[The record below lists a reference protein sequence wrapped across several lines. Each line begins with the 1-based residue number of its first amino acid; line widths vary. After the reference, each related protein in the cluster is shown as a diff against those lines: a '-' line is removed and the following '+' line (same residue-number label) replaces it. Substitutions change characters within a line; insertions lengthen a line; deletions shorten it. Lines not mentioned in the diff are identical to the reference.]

1 MYRRVQLPFL
11 QIIKIQC
18 LAANAPR
25 SSGRLQNIK
34 NKSIQNNINCNCCQY
49 DMHKPRPSSSTLSI
63 IRAVLYNI
71 SLTAS

>member
-1 MYRRVQLPFL
+1 MYRRAWMLMVQHLL
-11 QIIKIQC
+11 EGCKTSKTKAYKTILIIIV
-18 LAANAPR
+18 
-25 SSGRLQNIK
+25 
-34 NKSIQNNINCNCCQY
+34 NNYCQY